1 MHMQAF
7 RRRFSSTQGRGA
19 GVLWWGMIDKGEFCM
34 THENKCM
41 VQGCENRVHAKG
53 YCRKHYGQIWRK
65 GKIYTQKDLAPVE
78 KQGLKTV
85 QRDDTDRMRALEREL
100 RRAEMMYKNVI
111 GFEGRLKWRREI
123 VEVKKEMTRLGMPIP
138 VSEPQPQLM
147 GFASGF

>member
-1 MHMQAF
+1 
-7 RRRFSSTQGRGA
+7 
-19 GVLWWGMIDKGEFCM
+19 M
-34 THENKCM
+34 THETKCM

-65 GKIYTQKDLAPVE
+65 GKIYTQKEAGASKKVGM
-78 KQGLKTV
+78 KAT

-138 VSEPQPQLM
+138 LPETGAQTPVSM
-147 GFASGF
+147 AAGF

>member
-1 MHMQAF
+1 
-7 RRRFSSTQGRGA
+7 
-19 GVLWWGMIDKGEFCM
+19 M
-34 THENKCM
+34 THESKCM

-65 GKIYTQKDLAPVE
+65 GKIYTQKDLGAGKKSGV
-78 KQGLKTV
+78 KTP

-138 VSEPQPQLM
+138 APEASQPAVS
-147 GFASGF
+147 FVSGF

>member
-1 MHMQAF
+1 
-7 RRRFSSTQGRGA
+7 
-19 GVLWWGMIDKGEFCM
+19 M
-34 THENKCM
+34 THETKCM

-65 GKIYTQKDLAPVE
+65 GKIYTQKDLGAA
-78 KQGLKTV
+78 KKSGLKTA

-138 VSEPQPQLM
+138 LPEVGQQTPVMSL
-147 GFASGF
+147 ASSF

>member
-1 MHMQAF
+1 M
-7 RRRFSSTQGRGA
+7 SSET
-19 GVLWWGMIDKGEFCM
+19 
-34 THENKCM
+34 KCM

-65 GKIYTQKDLAPVE
+65 GKIYTQKEAGAG
-78 KQGLKTV
+78 KKSGMKAA

-138 VSEPQPQLM
+138 LTETVRDAHSLGEREYPQLLAV
-147 GFASGF
+147 FPHQADFLVVYLLIDKQFLCADS

>member
-1 MHMQAF
+1 
-7 RRRFSSTQGRGA
+7 
-19 GVLWWGMIDKGEFCM
+19 M
-34 THENKCM
+34 THETKCM

-65 GKIYTQKDLAPVE
+65 GKIYTQKDSGSA
-78 KQGLKTV
+78 KKAGLKAAH
-85 QRDDTDRMRALEREL
+85 RDDTDRMRALEREL

-138 VSEPQPQLM
+138 LPEAMQPMALSLA
-147 GFASGF
+147 GSF